1 MDSRLKRGGAAVLA
15 AVTVALLLHWFG
27 PSCTTSNETMTVN
40 GDHLLIEGDLKNWS
54 GKEASFLVVYDLYGA
69 DGVWLGNAVGMAFM
83 VGSGETGRLYAFGT
97 DVVVDTPLVDDA
109 PPPYDVLIA
118 MGLGEDGD
126 GVRFENAGLVTRFRL
141 KGAVSMAF

>member
-15 AVTVALLLHWFG
+15 AVAVALLLHWFG

-54 GKEASFLVVYDLYGA
+54 GKEANFLGVYDLYGA
-69 DGVWLGNAVGMAFM
+69 DGVWLGNAVGM
-83 VGSGETGRLYAFGT
+83 
-97 DVVVDTPLVDDA
+97 
-109 PPPYDVLIA
+109 
-118 MGLGEDGD
+118 DGD

>member
-15 AVTVALLLHWFG
+15 AVAVAFLLHWFG

-40 GDHLLIEGDLKNWS
+40 GDHLIIEGDLKNWS
-54 GKEASFLVVYDLYGA
+54 GKEANFLVVYDLYGA
-69 DGVWLGNAVGMAFM
+69 GGVWLGNAVGMAFM

-118 MGLGEDGD
+118 MGSGEDGD

-141 KGAVSMAF
+141 KKAVSMAF

>member
-1 MDSRLKRGGAAVLA
+1 M
-15 AVTVALLLHWFG
+15 
-27 PSCTTSNETMTVN
+27 
-40 GDHLLIEGDLKNWS
+40 
-54 GKEASFLVVYDLYGA
+54 
-69 DGVWLGNAVGMAFM
+69 WLGNAVGMAFM